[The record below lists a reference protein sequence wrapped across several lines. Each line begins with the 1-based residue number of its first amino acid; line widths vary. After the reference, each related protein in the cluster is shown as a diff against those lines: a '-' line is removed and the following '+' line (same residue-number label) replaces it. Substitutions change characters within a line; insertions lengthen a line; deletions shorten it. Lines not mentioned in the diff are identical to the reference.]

1 MLSHLSSRRWAIN
14 PTCKSKWMSIFPN
27 VGVITRIEAF
37 LNSLQHRPA
46 VALPTDFNIEQVDI
60 HPCRLAQTPSPN
72 VPLYLPAMGAYTPYL
87 AAYFKQQGADPYEL
101 PHLTDDILS
110 LAERRRVQKNTCLS
124 RHCWAAS
131 LHSRKQTRHRH
142 SS

>member
-1 MLSHLSSRRWAIN
+1 M
-14 PTCKSKWMSIFPN
+14 
-27 VGVITRIEAF
+27 GVITRIEAF

-110 LAERRRVQKNTCLS
+110 LGRAETSAKNTCLS

-131 LHSRKQTRHRH
+131 LPSVKTTRHLR